1 MSRAP
6 RIDVGNEVYHVINR
20 ANGRV
25 KIFHS
30 DKDYQHFEKLLLEA
44 KERNDMRILAYVLM
58 PNHWHLVLYPR
69 KDGDLQTFMQW
80 LTLTHTQQY
89 HVKTKTIG
97 YGHLYQGRY
106 KAFLVQKD
114 TYLLQLIRY
123 VERNPLRAKLV
134 KKAEQWQWG
143 SAYRRYLGTVKERK
157 LLTEPPLDLPRDYR
171 SWLSEKEDTEGLQA
185 IRLSVNKGKPYGTI
199 AWVERMVE
207 KFNLELTTR
216 GVGRPKKH

>member
-1 MSRAP
+1 
-6 RIDVGNEVYHVINR
+6 
-20 ANGRV
+20 
-25 KIFHS
+25 
-30 DKDYQHFEKLLLEA
+30 
-44 KERNDMRILAYVLM
+44 MRILAYVLM